1 MVSVSN
7 DYITTS
13 AFAPT
18 DLEEAWYPVA
28 VRAVS
33 FCTIPLL
40 GDRTGCPTSILAL
53 FRGRIHIQRLCME
66 LGFEEACPV
75 SEL

>member
-1 MVSVSN
+1 MSVSN

-28 VRAVS
+28 VS

-53 FRGRIHIQRLCME
+53 FHGHIHIQRLCME